1 MGGGGVLPSPPLESP
16 SSMPGFRQ
24 TGACVETSRTL
35 DPGTR
40 RVPRARSFPVLE
52 IPGETLC
59 PAPAACPVCGG
70 RTRPNGA
77 TSCRLAHLPFG
88 GSRSVVT
95 VYRPRARRTRCGAG
109 VRAPAPFRAP
119 GRTATPALVRPVG
132 DLPAYGLTL
141 TDVALATG
149 LRRQVV
155 RETDRE
161 RLARPYTRPTPDGRR
176 EPSPPAARS
185 RPPGVDEFKLHDG
198 HRYATVVLDPESGH
212 VPWLARGERR
222 PAPEGFFDLACDEW
236 MGGAEAVACD
246 MNSDH
251 ERAFRE
257 RYPHAAV
264 VSDRFHLVGNLNENA
279 IGEVRKDLQREPVK
293 AGDQEGARRPKR
305 TKYPPMASRP
315 TREQRERRETG
326 PRGPSEKQASLF
338 RGEVRP
344 RWQAGPEPAVRH
356 RELVASNE
364 LLFAADLVKDTLSP
378 AHESHDPRRTREPV
392 EHAAGICHGTGDRHF
407 AWFARLL
414 ESHMDGIRAH
424 ALHPVTSGKVEGT
437 NNMIK
442 TLRRKHYGLPDDEY
456 LFLKIMDASRKKQ
469 RWQPPPHPSTHKNP
483 PRTFCLM
490 SFVIEKAGSAFH
502 AACSKQDHF
511 CVSPTNAL
519 SRKHTFRS
527 LVAPKSWNIPFTPSV
542 IHRKSF
548 SPSNWNFQVW

>member
-1 MGGGGVLPSPPLESP
+1 MSDSTMGGGGVLPSPPLGLP

-95 VYRPRARRTRCGAG
+95 VYRPRARRTRCGAS
-109 VRAPAPFRAP
+109 VQAPAPFRAP
-119 GRTATPALVRPVG
+119 GRMATPALVRPAG

-155 RETDRE
+155 GETDRE
-161 RLARPYTRPTPDGRR
+161 RLACPYTRPTPDGGR

-185 RPPGVDEFKLHDG
+185 RPPGVDEFKPHDG

-212 VPWLARGERR
+212 VPWLARGKRR
-222 PAPEGFFDLACDEW
+222 SAPEGFFDLAGDEW
-236 MGGAEAVACD
+236 MGGVEAVACD

-279 IGEVRKDLQREPVK
+279 IGEVRKDLRREPVK

-315 TREQRERRETG
+315 TREQRERQETG
-326 PRGPSEKQASLF
+326 PRGPSGKQASLLR
-338 RGEVRP
+338 RGQTPTAGQPGIRRPPPRARRLERAPVRRGPRQGHPLPGLREPRPPTDARTDRTRGRHPPWNRRQALRLVRP
-344 RWQAGPEPAVRH
+344 PARIPHGRH
-356 RELVASNE
+356 PRARPPSRHQRQGRGNQQ
-364 LLFAADLVKDTLSP
+364 
-378 AHESHDPRRTREPV
+378 HDQDPQTQ
-392 EHAAGICHGTGDRHF
+392 
-407 AWFARLL
+407 
-414 ESHMDGIRAH
+414 
-424 ALHPVTSGKVEGT
+424 
-437 NNMIK
+437 
-442 TLRRKHYGLPDDEY
+442 TLRTTRRRIPLPQDHGRQQE
-456 LFLKIMDASRKKQ
+456 KQ
-469 RWQPPPHPSTHKNP
+469 RW
-483 PRTFCLM
+483 
-490 SFVIEKAGSAFH
+490 
-502 AACSKQDHF
+502 
-511 CVSPTNAL
+511 
-519 SRKHTFRS
+519 
-527 LVAPKSWNIPFTPSV
+527 
-542 IHRKSF
+542 
-548 SPSNWNFQVW
+548 